1 MSSSSESSASEDEY
15 EFDETCMDGS
25 NAFAFEPEYPEE
37 DVQQRLLHHF
47 SQAESDTVDFIIH
60 GDEESASEDDGNGC
74 TCENCVQMQNDFEQ
88 VCCQDNSAMIGNKL
102 GTEKCIARTS
112 AFRDVCLN
120 VNVLEAALGTW
131 RTFTDNALNISNKS
145 YRFIAY
151 RQYISWVYGWLGKDV
166 RRIIPACVVNTIR
179 DTFPAQ
185 DGIYVPF
192 ADVQ

>member
-1 MSSSSESSASEDEY
+1 MNGHDERNLQYNQEDE
-15 EFDETCMDGS
+15 
-25 NAFAFEPEYPEE
+25 
-37 DVQQRLLHHF
+37 
-47 SQAESDTVDFIIH
+47 
-60 GDEESASEDDGNGC
+60 EESASEDDGNGC
-74 TCENCVQMQNDFEQ
+74 TCENCVQTQNDFEQ
-88 VCCQDNSAMIGNKL
+88 ACCQDNSAMIGNKL
-102 GTEKCIARTS
+102 GTEKRIARTS

-151 RQYISWVYGWLGKDV
+151 RQYISWVYGWQGKDV